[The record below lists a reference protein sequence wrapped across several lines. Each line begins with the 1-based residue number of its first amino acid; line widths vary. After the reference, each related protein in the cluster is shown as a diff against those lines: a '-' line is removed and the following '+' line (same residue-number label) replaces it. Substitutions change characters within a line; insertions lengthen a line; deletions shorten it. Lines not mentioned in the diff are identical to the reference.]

1 MGTLGCIHDMQRRDR
16 ENRELL
22 QRSRERMR
30 DTRWKMMQTTC
41 RTQSS
46 DLTVEEWSAIESSIA
61 REEALRKKRL
71 LRMKFALLT
80 LLSAVVGGLVYLFIR

>member
-46 DLTVEEWSAIESSIA
+46 DLTAEEWSAIESSIA

>member
-16 ENRELL
+16 ENRELR

-30 DTRWKMMQTTC
+30 NIRWKMMQITC

-46 DLTVEEWSAIESSIA
+46 GLTAEEWSAIESSIA

-80 LLSAVVGGLVYLFIR
+80 LLSAVVGGLIYLFIR